1 MKTRSETNY
10 DNNALYTVNID
21 FDGASEEWRSN
32 KFNMGN
38 GVYRY
43 ICAKRGITGNLCIKK
58 CKAGEEYCC
67 VHLKMI
73 KKQKLNQK
81 KEYKF

>member
-10 DNNALYTVNID
+10 ENNALYTVDID
-21 FDGASEEWRSN
+21 FDGASKEWRSN

-43 ICAKRGITGNLCIKK
+43 ICAQRGIKGNLCIKK
-58 CKAGEEYCC
+58 CLHGEEYCC
-67 VHLKMI
+67 VHFKMI
-73 KKQKLNQK
+73 QKQKQNLIQK
-81 KEYKF
+81 TK

>member
-10 DNNALYTVNID
+10 ENKALYTVDID

-43 ICAKRGITGNLCIKK
+43 ICAKRGIKGNLCIKK
-58 CKAGEEYCC
+58 CIAGEEYCC

-73 KKQKLNQK
+73 QKQNMEQTQ
-81 KEYKF
+81 E